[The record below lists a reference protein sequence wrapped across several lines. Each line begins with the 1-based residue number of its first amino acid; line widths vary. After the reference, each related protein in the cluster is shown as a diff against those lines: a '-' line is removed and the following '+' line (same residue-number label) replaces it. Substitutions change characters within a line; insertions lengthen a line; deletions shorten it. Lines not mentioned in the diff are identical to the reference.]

1 MKCLDKLASDN
12 AIEVYEIYKL
22 MLNYIVPNYDEENI
36 ISIIKKMADKL
47 EIKFAKEIVDIYL
60 ARDYEFVRNII

>member
-1 MKCLDKLASDN
+1 
-12 AIEVYEIYKL
+12 
-22 MLNYIVPNYDEENI
+22 MLNYIVPNYDEKNI
-36 ISIIKKMADKL
+36 NSIIKKIADKM